1 MRDADTAMYRAKGE
15 GTGYAVFEPAT
26 YEQAVERLEL
36 ESDLRRATKNGD
48 FVLHYQPI
56 VDLRT
61 GEMWGMEALVRWNH
75 PGRGLLD
82 PSEFVPAAEESGLV
96 VPMGERVLEDACHGA
111 LRWEGAHPDGP
122 PLVVSVNLSARQL
135 GRPDLADKLEAAFM
149 ETGLPGNRLCLD
161 VTETVYVKAL
171 EGNIAT
177 LDRIR
182 RMGVRISIDDF
193 GTGYSSLSYLKYLP
207 ADNLKIDR
215 SFVKGL
221 GEDVQDTAIVRTII
235 ELAHTLSMEV
245 VAEGVEG
252 PSQARLLREMGCDL
266 GQGYHISKRLP
277 PEELPAFLAERVNP
291 SCG

>member
-15 GTGYAVFEPAT
+15 GSAYAVFEPAM
-26 YEQAVERLEL
+26 YEQVIERLQL
-36 ESDLRRATKNGD
+36 ENDLRRATKDGD

-61 GEMWGMEALVRWNH
+61 GEMWGVEALVRWNH

-82 PSEFVPAAEESGLV
+82 PSEFVPAAEESSLI
-96 VPMGERVLEDACHGA
+96 VPMGERVLEDACREA
-111 LRWEGAHPDGP
+111 LRWEGADPDVP

-135 GRPDLADKLEAAFM
+135 GRPDLADKLEAALI

-171 EGNIAT
+171 EGNIAA

-182 RMGVRISIDDF
+182 RMGVRVSIDDF
-193 GTGYSSLSYLKYLP
+193 GTGYSSLSYLKHLP
-207 ADNLKIDR
+207 ADTLKIDR

-235 ELAHTLSMEV
+235 ELAHTLGMEV

-266 GQGYHISKRLP
+266 GQGYHISKPLP